1 MSGEPT
7 NLPSGGS
14 DNAHPSDALDT
25 ALDAMFDE
33 GETEGSN
40 SDKPNR
46 AKATDE
52 PETDDALNEDGEET
66 GNDQDDESDEPEG
79 DDTDP
84 DAEFMVQLADGTE
97 ISLKELKGGYLRQG
111 DYQKKTQEVANL
123 RRDAEAK
130 VAAIGETQAAFS
142 QQHTQLQT
150 TLDGLVD
157 YLAQRLPEEPS
168 TTLAMTNPAEY
179 TRQKAM
185 FEAAVGELQ
194 TILAT
199 QKQVDQQGQQV
210 AFQQHQERLK
220 AENDALVAA
229 FPHISDPAKREV
241 FNRAI
246 LDTATQVGFS
256 VDELNTVTDHRFLK
270 LGYYAQIGLKALEQ
284 QKIGKS
290 KIERAPA
297 LAPGRNRQSVP
308 PSSKALQNF
317 KKTGS
322 VQDASKALD
331 AFDWS

>member
-1 MSGEPT
+1 
-7 NLPSGGS
+7 
-14 DNAHPSDALDT
+14 
-25 ALDAMFDE
+25 MFDE

-52 PETDDALNEDGEET
+52 PETDDALENGEET
-66 GNDQDDESDEPEG
+66 GDDEEADGEGDEPA
-79 DDTDP
+79 DP
-84 DAEFMVQLADGTE
+84 DEETIVTLADGTE

-111 DYQKKTQEVANL
+111 DYQKKTQEVSNL

-130 VAAIGETQAAFS
+130 VAAIGQQEAAFS
-142 QQHTQLQT
+142 QQHNQLQT

-157 YLAQRLPEEPS
+157 YLAQRLPDEPS
-168 TTLAMTNPAEY
+168 TTLAMTNPGEY

-185 FEAAVGELQ
+185 YEAAVGELQ

-199 QKQVDQQGQQV
+199 TRQVNEQGQQV
-210 AFQQHQERLK
+210 AHHQHQERLR

-229 FPHISDPAKREV
+229 FPQIADPSKRDA
-241 FNRAI
+241 FNKAI
-246 LDTATQVGFS
+246 LDTATRVGFTT
-256 VDELNTVTDHRFLK
+256 DELNTVTDHRFLK

-284 QKIGKS
+284 QKIGKN
-290 KIERAPA
+290 KVERAPA
-297 LAPGRNRQSVP
+297 LAAGRNRQAPTNST
-308 PSSKALQNF
+308 KALQTF

-322 VQDASKALD
+322 AQDASKALD